1 MIVEF
6 NDKLRGVD
14 VFDRKRSQFSY
25 SLEKFSTCHKWWQK
39 GFMGFFDIANTAAFI
54 CWNFI
59 NPKQN
64 THAKWMKEIH
74 QGYVNNTWDETG
86 NMGFTRCCPCQA
98 YQKYKG

>member
-64 THAKWMKEIH
+64 THAKWMREIH
-74 QGYVNNTWDETG
+74 Q
-86 NMGFTRCCPCQA
+86 GFTRCCPCQA
-98 YQKYKG
+98 YQKNKG